1 MLIHMA
7 LFWAMAMNNL
17 IPINDIRKQGIDII
31 GCVQKRLA
39 VKEKGNASDAYM
51 EALSKC
57 PLYSCFWLAP
67 KSFIY

>member
-1 MLIHMA
+1 
-7 LFWAMAMNNL
+7 MNNL

-57 PLYSCFWLAP
+57 PLYSCF
-67 KSFIY
+67 